1 MNNIKALTEAQ
12 RILVEENLGLISYAM
27 KKLPIYLFDSP
38 EDAFQI
44 GTIGLMKAA
53 RSFDPDRKIL
63 FSTYAMPCITNELRM
78 ALRHINSW
86 NPPGRTF
93 SYDAPL
99 PNVDGDSLSLIDMI
113 SSDDQPADERIM
125 VHETLGEVISTL
137 KHMKDPDAFEII
149 RMIVQN
155 RRQEEIAACLGITQ
169 SAVSRKIRKIRSAL
183 AQAVQY

>member
-1 MNNIKALTEAQ
+1 
-12 RILVEENLGLISYAM
+12 
-27 KKLPIYLFDSP
+27 
-38 EDAFQI
+38 
-44 GTIGLMKAA
+44 
-53 RSFDPDRKIL
+53 
-63 FSTYAMPCITNELRM
+63 M

-99 PNVDGDSLSLIDMI
+99 PNIDGDTLSLLDLIP
-113 SSDDQPADERIM
+113 SNDQPVDERLM
-125 VHETLGEVISTL
+125 MHETLDEAISAL
-137 KHMKDPDAFEII
+137 KHMKDPDAFDII

-183 AQAVQY
+183 SQAVQY